1 MRFRVKGLE
10 EYTRKIERLSNVFVL
25 DDIIEKALHKGADV
39 VADKTRAN
47 LMGIPVD
54 NRRYVEGQRNGLLQ
68 VQKNGLL
75 NSFGIS
81 EIQKKRIV
89 TNIKTGV
96 DKGTN
101 KIGQPNVTIAR
112 RLESGTSYMK
122 KNPVFKS
129 ATKSAKSECLQV
141 ISETVKEGLDRIMA
155 K

>member
-10 EYTRKIERLSNVFVL
+10 EYTIKIEQLSNVFVL
-25 DDIIEKALHKGADV
+25 DDVIEKALQKGADV
-39 VADKTRAN
+39 VADKTKSALVN
-47 LMGIPVD
+47 LPVD
-54 NRRYVEGQRNGLLQ
+54 NRPYVVGQRDGLLQ
-68 VQKNGLL
+68 VQKSGLV

-81 EIQKKRIV
+81 PVQKKKTI

-122 KNPVFKS
+122 KNPVFKR
-129 ATKSAKSECLQV
+129 ATKSAKEECLNV
-141 ISETVKEGLDRIMA
+141 IANSVKDSLEELM